1 MSDSIAKVIINRG
14 PAGPSGA
21 PGSTG
26 PTGPAGPQGT
36 QGPAGPQGAT
46 GAVGPAGPAG
56 QGFVGPTG
64 MGFALVDATTLRV
77 SIPGTGGAVSRA
89 DIPLELVEPPA
100 PPDAYA
106 TLLAAAI
113 AAVQSEGGDLHVASL
128 DLASLYTDD
137 AGTVAAAQGQDIALW
152 DNRRAAGSDLAQT
165 SAGDRPSLST
175 MPNGRP
181 GLHLATTA
189 DWMQYADGT
198 GTTGEWIFA
207 CTRDVGAAT
216 PAAMMGNRGS
226 GNTTAGVYILA
237 GTTGTGQP
245 GVQMRIGDATSPLN
259 LEVEAGIEG
268 AVIVAARWTSA
279 QAVLRVNGGA
289 EATLAHAKNLT
300 QATQVSIG
308 RLRPAL
314 ANFPLGGKVA
324 LVARHASAFTEP
336 TRQAIERL
344 AAYLTGGTLAY
355 DAAPTLGSLAG
366 YQVTSTKYVDIP
378 YSSKSWAE
386 PTAGGATWYARLDV
400 YLPAGTAPGGGWPV
414 VCYFHANG
422 STKTITPGDAIDVKI
437 LQPLLAQGIA
447 VVPVEFPHPAQQ
459 MAVAGVDGDLA
470 SLDCYADIGR
480 AVQKVRSLASALSL
494 NPAAIGAVTRSRG
507 SLALYTWLQ
516 PDRIAS
522 VGTHQ
527 ERQSSWIQAYWTVNG
542 QTVHRSQT
550 AANEFI
556 IPTDRAAYIA
566 ANPDYPS
573 LRDAIT
579 LVYDAAYIPWVNL
592 IANDVYYNAQ
602 VAAALV
608 GVHHPDMMRVLG
620 ERARFAG
627 GTGRVTDAGGVSNDN
642 EMLGMPAWF
651 AAKLAG

>member
-1 MSDSIAKVIINRG
+1 MTDRITQVTINRG
-14 PAGPSGA
+14 PAGP
-21 PGSTG
+21 TG
-26 PTGPAGPQGT
+26 PTGPAGTQGPQGLQGAT
-36 QGPAGPQGAT
+36 GPAGPTGAT
-46 GAVGPAGPAG
+46 GPQGPAG
-56 QGFVGPTG
+56 QGFVGPAG
-64 MGFALVDATTLRV
+64 MGFALIDANTLRV
-77 SIPGTGGAVSRA
+77 SVPGAGGSISRA
-89 DIPLELVEPPA
+89 DFVMEVVEPPA

-137 AGTVAAAQGQDIALW
+137 AGTVPAALGQEVALW
-152 DNRRAAGSDLAQT
+152 DNRRSAGSDLSQP
-165 SAGDRPSLST
+165 SAGDRPTLTS
-175 MPNGRP
+175 MANGRP
-181 GLHLATTA
+181 ALGLATTA

-237 GTTGTGQP
+237 GITGTGQP

-259 LEVEAGIEG
+259 LETDATIEG
-268 AVIVAARWTSA
+268 SLIVAARWTST
-279 QAVLRVNGGA
+279 QAVLRVNGGT
-289 EATLAHAKNLT
+289 EATLAHTKNVT

-324 LVARHASAFTEP
+324 LVARHATAFTEA
-336 TRQAIERL
+336 TRKAIERL

-355 DAAPTLGSLAG
+355 DAAPTLGSLAA
-366 YQVTSTKYVDIP
+366 YQVTATKYVDIP
-378 YSSKSWAE
+378 YSTKSWSE

-400 YLPAGTAPGGGWPV
+400 YLPSGSAPVGGWPV

-447 VVPVEFPHPAQQ
+447 VVPIEFPHPAQQ
-459 MAVAGVDGDLA
+459 MAVAGVDGDPA

-480 AVQKVRSLASALSL
+480 AIQKVRSLASAF
-494 NPAAIGAVTRSRG
+494 NFNATNIGAVTRSRG
-507 SLALYTWLQ
+507 SMALYTWLQ
-516 PDRIAS
+516 ADRIAS

-550 AANEFI
+550 AADEFI
-556 IPTDRAAYIA
+556 IPGDRAAYIA

-573 LRDAIT
+573 LLDAIT
-579 LVYDAAYIPWVNL
+579 LVYDATYIPWVNL
-592 IANDVYYNAQ
+592 IANDPYYNAQ

-620 ERARFAG
+620 ERARLAG

-642 EMLGMPAWF
+642 EMVGMPAWF
-651 AAKLAG
+651 AAKLAAG